1 MEQKNRNI
9 TSNNWEFLKV
19 YTDARISLGRA
30 GSSIPTK
37 ELLKFQLAH
46 ASARDA
52 VYSKLNTEILQKEI
66 ELLNK
71 ESILLHSSAMDRFIY
86 LKKPDLGR
94 KLDEN
99 SIQILKE
106 NSILNPDL
114 CIVIGDGLSARSIQE
129 NTIPFLREFFSI
141 LDNKYSQSKILI
153 VEQARVG
160 IVDSIG
166 EIISPQICMIL
177 IGERP
182 GLSSP
187 NSMGIYF
194 TYQPKLGRKD
204 SERNCISNIRKEGLG
219 YKEAAKKSNFI
230 IEQALNLKLTGVNLK
245 DTMQISK
252 PEDKLQIL

>member
-52 VYSKLNTEILQKEI
+52 VYSKLNTDILQKEI
-66 ELLNK
+66 KLLNK
-71 ESILLHSSAMDRFIY
+71 ESLLLHSNARDRFIY

-94 KLDEN
+94 RLDEN
-99 SIQILKE
+99 STQILKQTPIQ
-106 NSILNPDL
+106 NKDLN
-114 CIVIGDGLSARSIQE
+114 IVIGDGLSARSIQE
-129 NTIPFLREFFSI
+129 NTIPFLIEFFSI
-141 LDNKYSQSKILI
+141 LDNKYSHTPMLV

-160 IVDSIG
+160 VVDPIG
-166 EIISPQICMIL
+166 EIISPKISMIL

-194 TYQPKLGRKD
+194 TYLPKIGRKD
-204 SERNCISNIRKEGLG
+204 SERNCISNIRKEGLS
-219 YKEAAKKSNFI
+219 YKEAALKSKFI
-230 IEQALNLKLTGVNLK
+230 LEQAFKLKLTGINLK
-245 DTMQISK
+245 DRMQIT
-252 PEDKLQIL
+252 DKLKVLE

>member
-52 VYSKLNTEILQKEI
+52 VYSKLNTDILQKEI
-66 ELLNK
+66 KLLNK
-71 ESILLHSSAMDRFIY
+71 ESLLLHSNARDR
-86 LKKPDLGR
+86 
-94 KLDEN
+94 LDEN
-99 SIQILKE
+99 STQILKQTPIQ
-106 NSILNPDL
+106 NKDLN
-114 CIVIGDGLSARSIQE
+114 IVIGDGLSARSIQE
-129 NTIPFLREFFSI
+129 NTIPFLIEFFSI
-141 LDNKYSQSKILI
+141 LDNKYSHTPMLV

-160 IVDSIG
+160 VVDPIG
-166 EIISPQICMIL
+166 EIISPKISMIL

-187 NSMGIYF
+187 TSMGIYF
-194 TYQPKLGRKD
+194 TYPPKIGRKD
-204 SERNCISNIRKEGLG
+204 SERNCISNIRKEGLS
-219 YKEAAKKSNFI
+219 YKEAALKSKFI
-230 IEQALNLKLTGVNLK
+230 LEQAFKLKLTGINLK
-245 DTMQISK
+245 DRMQIT
-252 PEDKLQIL
+252 DKLKVLE